1 MSDGV
6 VQGQKRKRSESVN
19 SEEAHWHRSSPLPF
33 CQLSLPDHEGFV
45 VEHFSAPPSTS
56 GLEPRPTTPGTVL
69 PLTEA
74 NLSILDPTMETKS
87 STPSKQAR
95 DNTSVASS
103 EINVRRM
110 ILFLYRHHYYVANE
124 NVRAQNEEFIN
135 RARARIAGDRK
146 SPMKSEQLRRVK
158 NMYERARIRN
168 EATFLTLFWTN
179 LITFSRTVKQ
189 GEDWRDL
196 PRTSKDWESDFIMAN
211 LDEDFRKDSVDE
223 IKPANDPE
231 RLLLDAMPKIKTPK
245 PDMIYGLIP
254 DGWCSEE
261 ESSVIHQFGR
271 HSMPSFNLVSPS
283 FLIEGKSLAGNI
295 EEAEVQA
302 MRGGAALNAS
312 FRRLDKEAG
321 SMFEGDGPDERSM
334 VYSLLIG
341 PMYARL
347 NIHWA
352 HLKAGEVVAYY
363 THRLKHYV
371 MEDMDACQDLRS
383 AIHNILDW
391 TAFERKDMVKEIL
404 GAIVEKDRKIV
415 AEGKWSEGR
424 AAKKQ
429 KTDDGEAAASSTG
442 SKAK

>member
-1 MSDGV
+1 
-6 VQGQKRKRSESVN
+6 
-19 SEEAHWHRSSPLPF
+19 
-33 CQLSLPDHEGFV
+33 
-45 VEHFSAPPSTS
+45 
-56 GLEPRPTTPGTVL
+56 
-69 PLTEA
+69 
-74 NLSILDPTMETKS
+74 
-87 STPSKQAR
+87 
-95 DNTSVASS
+95 
-103 EINVRRM
+103 M
-110 ILFLYRHHYYVANE
+110 ILLLNRHHYYLADE
-124 NVRAQNEEFIN
+124 NVRTQNEDFIN
-135 RARARIAGDRK
+135 RARARIAEDRK
-146 SPMKSEQLRRVK
+146 SPMRSEQRRRVK
-158 NMYERARIRN
+158 NMYERAKIMN

-196 PRTSKDWESDFIMAN
+196 PRTSKDWQSDFIMAS
-211 LDEDFRKDSVDE
+211 LDQDFRKDSVDE
-223 IKPANDPE
+223 IKPSSDAE

-245 PDMIYGLIP
+245 PDIIYGLTP

-261 ESSVIHQFGR
+261 ESTVIHQFGR

-283 FLIEGKSLAGNI
+283 FLVEGKSLAGNP
-295 EEAEVQA
+295 EEGEVQA

-321 SMFEGDGPDERSM
+321 TIFEGDGPDERSM
-334 VYSLLIG
+334 VYSLVIG
-341 PMYARL
+341 PVIARV

-363 THRLKHYV
+363 THRLKYYI

-404 GAIVEKDRKIV
+404 GAIVEKNRKMV
-415 AEGKWSEGR
+415 AEGKWSGGR

-429 KTDDGEAAASSTG
+429 KTDSGEAAASSTG